1 MKKVRKFKKVNS
13 ANEGSDYSDWYRRDV
28 IDMEDK
34 VKAKLKTM
42 STSPESNFFPYFLSI
57 KRNLACSYIYST
69 NKSMKKERQAR
80 NITLKF

>member
-1 MKKVRKFKKVNS
+1 MKKGRKFKKVNS

-42 STSPESNFFPYFLSI
+42 STSPESHFFHTF
-57 KRNLACSYIYST
+57 
-69 NKSMKKERQAR
+69 
-80 NITLKF
+80 